1 MNKQYTMR
9 KSAAWMSIWDD
20 RILEVVREKEGSS
33 VGDLHDHQYIRISKS
48 QVSRRCKRLAEHGLL
63 RPLGNGVYMITEK
76 GERYLDE
83 ELDAGDLEDDN
94 NGEGTATV

>member
-1 MNKQYTMR
+1 
-9 KSAAWMSIWDD
+9 MSIWDD